1 MKVYFDS
8 IGCRLNQAE
17 IEKFASQFH
26 AQGHEIVAL
35 PVDADLVVINT
46 CSVTSE
52 AASDSRQKIRQA
64 GKAGCRR
71 IIPVGCLS
79 SLEGDVLRNL
89 QGVDIVVPNSEKDNL
104 VNLILGSGFSQRTII
119 SREGVQGSRKRI
131 RAFIKAQDG
140 CDQHCTYCITR
151 LARGKSRSMTLREVI
166 ADIGAAE
173 RSGAKEAVLS
183 GVQLGSWGKDLIPAR
198 DIAWLIQRILDE
210 TSIPRL
216 RLSSIEPWD
225 LPETFYDLWNDPRLC
240 HQLHLPLQSGCAT
253 TLKRMGRI
261 NTPETYKEIIEKIRN
276 VISDIAITTDILVGF
291 PGETDDEF
299 EQSVDFVEDIQ
310 FAGGH
315 VFSYSE
321 RTGTPSVSLP
331 GKVDPKV
338 KKNRSQIMR
347 SVMEKSKQQYQDGFL
362 DRTVEVLWESCS
374 QKNGNTWNLRGLSG
388 NYLRVV
394 AESRNPLVNEI
405 SCVKLKK
412 YGQSGISGIILAR
425 RII

>member
-1 MKVYFDS
+1 MKVYLDS

-26 AQGHEIVAL
+26 AQGHEIVAS
-35 PVDADLVVINT
+35 PEIADLVVINT

-64 GKAGCRR
+64 SKAGCQR

-79 SLEGDVLRNL
+79 SLEGDSLRDL
-89 QGVDIVVPNSEKDNL
+89 QGVDLVIPNSEKDHL
-104 VNLILGSGFSQRTII
+104 VRQILGEGFSQQPVI
-119 SREGVQGSRKRI
+119 SRERVQGSRSRV
-131 RAFIKAQDG
+131 RAFIKVQDG

-151 LARGKSRSMTLREVI
+151 FARGKSCSTPLREVI
-166 ADIGAAE
+166 ADIQAAE

-183 GVQLGSWGKDLIPAR
+183 GVQLGSWGKDLVPAR
-198 DIAWLIQRILDE
+198 DIAWLIQRILEE

-216 RLSSIEPWD
+216 RLSSIEPWG
-225 LPETFYDLWNDPRLC
+225 LTEMFFDLWNNPRLC

-261 NTPETYKEIIEKIRN
+261 NTPETYKEIIEIIRN
-276 VISDIAITTDILVGF
+276 AISDIAITTDILVGF
-291 PGETDDEF
+291 PGETDFEF
-299 EQSVDFVEDIQ
+299 EQSVQFVEEIQ

-315 VFSYSE
+315 VFPYSA
-321 RTGTPSVSLP
+321 RNGTPSESLP

-338 KKNRSQIMR
+338 KKYRSQLMR
-347 SVMEKSKQQYQDGFL
+347 SVIEKSKLRYQEGFL
-362 DRTVEVLWESCS
+362 DRTVEVLWEGGS
-374 QKNGNTWNLRGLSG
+374 QKNGNTWSLHGLSA

-394 AESRNPLVNEI
+394 AESPIPLVNEI
-405 SCVKLKK
+405 SRVKLEK
-412 YGQSGISGIILAR
+412 YGQSGISGIILER
-425 RII
+425 